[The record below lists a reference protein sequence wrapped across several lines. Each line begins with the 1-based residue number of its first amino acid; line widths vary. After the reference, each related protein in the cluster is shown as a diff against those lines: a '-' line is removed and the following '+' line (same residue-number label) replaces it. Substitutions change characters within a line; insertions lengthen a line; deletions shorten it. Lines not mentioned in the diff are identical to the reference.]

1 MDSLKQRILDYV
13 SANQPANVDLIYKEL
28 GICRNR
34 YYEEAKELRFMG
46 RLRSVPGVGVFPGE
60 KAFQH
65 WLKNGGGEAIKQR
78 AIKANQSSQVAKGA
92 IKTEKA
98 NIDDPKMFAPYDPAK
113 NGVVAEFM
121 QSDARK
127 RLMMVYGR
135 LRA

>member
-13 SANQPANVDLIYKEL
+13 SANQPAKVDLIYKEV
-28 GICRNR
+28 GISRNR

-46 RLRSVPGVGVFPGE
+46 RLRSVPGIGVFPGE
-60 KAFQH
+60 KAFQQ

-135 LRA
+135 FA